1 MIKVDVNDLNEFS
14 VKILKLSQEAEENV
28 KKVVK
33 NSAFK
38 IQKEAISNLTKNKS
52 VATGHLRRAVSTD
65 IKGLEATVHTSNVKY
80 AIMVEKGTKAHLIKP
95 KNKKMLYWK
104 GASHPVRI
112 VRPPGSRAKPFLEPA
127 FEKEKD
133 QFLEKLKEV
142 IKW

>member
-1 MIKVDVNDLNEFS
+1 MIKINADELNKFS
-14 VKILKLSQEAEENV
+14 VEIPKLYEKNEALV
-28 KKVVK
+28 RQTVK

-38 IQKEAISNLTKNKS
+38 IQKEAMSNLTKNKS

-112 VRPPGSRAKPFLEPA
+112 VRHPGSRAKPFLEPA

>member
-1 MIKVDVNDLNEFS
+1 MIKVNVNDLNEFS
-14 VKILKLSQEAEENV
+14 VKILKLSQEAEESV

-112 VRPPGSRAKPFLEPA
+112 VRHPGSRAKPFLEPA

>member
-1 MIKVDVNDLNEFS
+1 M
-14 VKILKLSQEAEENV
+14 

-38 IQKEAISNLTKNKS
+38 IQKEAMSNLTKNKS

-112 VRPPGSRAKPFLEPA
+112 VRHPGSRAKPFLEPA

>member
-1 MIKVDVNDLNEFS
+1 MIKVNVNDLNEFS

-38 IQKEAISNLTKNKS
+38 IQKEAMSNLTKNKS

-112 VRPPGSRAKPFLEPA
+112 VRHPGSRAKPFLEPA

-133 QFLEKLKEV
+133 QLLEKLKEV

>member
-65 IKGLEATVHTSNVKY
+65 IKSLEATVHTSNVKY

-104 GASHPVRI
+104 GASHPVRS
-112 VRPPGSRAKPFLEPA
+112 VRHPGSRAKPFLEPA

>member
-1 MIKVDVNDLNEFS
+1 MIKVNVNDLNEFS
-14 VKILKLSQEAEENV
+14 VKILKLSQEAEESV

-38 IQKEAISNLTKNKS
+38 IQKEAMSNLTKNKS

-112 VRPPGSRAKPFLEPA
+112 VRHPGSRAKPFLEPA
-127 FEKEKD
+127 LEKEKD

>member
-1 MIKVDVNDLNEFS
+1 MIKVNVNDLNEFS
-14 VKILKLSQEAEENV
+14 VKILKLSQEAEESV

-38 IQKEAISNLTKNKS
+38 IQKEAMSNLTKNKS

-112 VRPPGSRAKPFLEPA
+112 VRHPGSRAKPFLEPA

>member
-1 MIKVDVNDLNEFS
+1 MIKVNVNDLNEFS
-14 VKILKLSQEAEENV
+14 VKILKLSQEAEESV

-38 IQKEAISNLTKNKS
+38 IQKEAMSNLTKNKS

-112 VRPPGSRAKPFLEPA
+112 VRHPGSRAKPFLEPA
-127 FEKEKD
+127 FKKEKD

>member
-14 VKILKLSQEAEENV
+14 VKILKLSQEAEESV

-38 IQKEAISNLTKNKS
+38 IQKEAMSNLTKNKS

-104 GASHPVRI
+104 GASHPVRL
-112 VRPPGSRAKPFLEPA
+112 VRHPGSRAKPFLEPA

>member
-38 IQKEAISNLTKNKS
+38 IQKEAMSNLTKNKS

-65 IKGLEATVHTSNVKY
+65 IKSLEATVHTSNVKY

-112 VRPPGSRAKPFLEPA
+112 VRHPGSRAKPFLEPA

>member
-38 IQKEAISNLTKNKS
+38 IQKEAMSNLTKNKS

-112 VRPPGSRAKPFLEPA
+112 VRHLGSRAKPFLEPA

>member
-65 IKGLEATVHTSNVKY
+65 IKSLEATVHTSNVKY

-112 VRPPGSRAKPFLEPA
+112 VRHPGSRAKPFLEPA

>member
-14 VKILKLSQEAEENV
+14 VKILKLSQEAEESV

-38 IQKEAISNLTKNKS
+38 IQKEAMSNLTKNKS

-112 VRPPGSRAKPFLEPA
+112 VRHPGSRAKPFLEPA

>member
-14 VKILKLSQEAEENV
+14 VKILKLSQEVEENV

-112 VRPPGSRAKPFLEPA
+112 VRHPGSRAKPFLEPA

>member
-112 VRPPGSRAKPFLEPA
+112 VRHPGSRAKPFLEPA

>member
-1 MIKVDVNDLNEFS
+1 MIKVNVNDLNEFS

-38 IQKEAISNLTKNKS
+38 IQKEAMSNLTKNKS

-112 VRPPGSRAKPFLEPA
+112 VRHPGSRAKPFLEPA

>member
-1 MIKVDVNDLNEFS
+1 MIKVNVNDLNEFS

-38 IQKEAISNLTKNKS
+38 IQKEAMSNLTKNKS
-52 VATGHLRRAVSTD
+52 VATGHLRRSVSTD

-112 VRPPGSRAKPFLEPA
+112 VRHPGSRAKPFLEPA

-133 QFLEKLKEV
+133 QFLENLKEV

>member
-38 IQKEAISNLTKNKS
+38 IQKEAMSNLTKNKS

-112 VRPPGSRAKPFLEPA
+112 VRHPGSRAKPFLEPA

>member
-1 MIKVDVNDLNEFS
+1 MIKVNVNDLNEFS

-65 IKGLEATVHTSNVKY
+65 IKSLEATVHTSNVKY

-112 VRPPGSRAKPFLEPA
+112 VRHPGSRAKPFLEPA

>member
-1 MIKVDVNDLNEFS
+1 MIKVNVNDLNEFS

-112 VRPPGSRAKPFLEPA
+112 VRHPGSRAKPFLEPA

>member
-33 NSAFK
+33 KSAFK
-38 IQKEAISNLTKNKS
+38 IQKEAMSNLTKNKS

-65 IKGLEATVHTSNVKY
+65 IKSLEATVHTSNVKY

-112 VRPPGSRAKPFLEPA
+112 VRHPGSRAKPFLEPA